1 MVDPASVPSTPTGV
15 GAYQAVALV
24 NVSAQQLNAQQMEA
38 LRSATE
44 NLGVGLSVFGGTDTL
59 GPGGFSGTPLE
70 TALPVD
76 MQVRNPQ
83 QKPPVAVVLV
93 LESVES
99 SAGDAV
105 VRGAAKALVEKLS
118 ARDYVGVT
126 DASTGLVVPLQ
137 QVGTRT
143 KVENAILNIP
153 NFGDPG
159 SYDPYIADAEHAL
172 LGPPR
177 HRPPRDRARRWRR
190 ASGVCLAH
198 RRPGRQRD
206 HRLDSWCRY

>member
-1 MVDPASVPSTPTGV
+1 
-15 GAYQAVALV
+15 
-24 NVSAQQLNAQQMEA
+24 
-38 LRSATE
+38 
-44 NLGVGLSVFGGTDTL
+44 VGLSVFGGTDTL

-126 DASTGLVVPLQ
+126 DSITGLAVPLQ

-153 NFGDPG
+153 NFGDPQ

-172 LGPPR
+172 LAHPGQSSADANTRLLPASMKTGMDPARRPESVARLLMSADHATTPAARPR
-177 HRPPRDRARRWRR
+177 STARSCEPRPSLRPGRRPRLRPPRRRLQAPRA
-190 ASGVCLAH
+190 A
-198 RRPGRQRD
+198 
-206 HRLDSWCRY
+206 